1 MRADLHQDL
10 RDLGIGAYQGIPMAG
25 WAVMPPGQPQPM
37 AQATP
42 THDGRVSISPIHM
55 VAGCLAF
62 TAVVCAL
69 VITGV
74 RANFEQQLQQ
84 IKTATIQQQQDSATL
99 QAVRQV
105 IGSQCNASAPQPV
118 PGPGPQLNIVE
129 ATIR

>member
-1 MRADLHQDL
+1 MNGLHPDL
-10 RDLGIGAYQGIPMAG
+10 RDLGIGAYQGVPMAG
-25 WAVMPPGQPQPM
+25 WAVMPPGQQPM
-37 AQATP
+37 APATP
-42 THDGRVSISPIHM
+42 KQDGRITISPIHM

-84 IKTATIQQQQDSATL
+84 IQKATIQQQQDSATL

-105 IGSQCNASAPQPV
+105 IGSQCNASAPQPAA
-118 PGPGPQLNIVE
+118 PGPALNVIE

>member
-1 MRADLHQDL
+1 MNGLHPDL

-25 WAVMPPGQPQPM
+25 WAVMPPNAAP
-37 AQATP
+37 AQTTP
-42 THDGRVSISPIHM
+42 TPDGRITISPIHM

-69 VITGV
+69 VISGV

-84 IKTATIQQQQDSATL
+84 LQRATIQQQQDSATL

-118 PGPGPQLNIVE
+118 APGPTPTLNVIE